1 MDTRSKAY
9 YSSCI
14 YSPRPISQMWIYFFI
29 CILSIVY
36 TCILKALWK
45 TKASIKNTKF
55 YLVLCFFY
63 WRTFYFWDNLFM
75 TTDYSAEPPGSEKLS
90 SLIILNWHWN
100 QSIRE
105 WITIIV
111 IWFIITD
118 FFSKVLYYLW
128 FTFKSLCQFKLK
140 E

>member
-1 MDTRSKAY
+1 MKMNKVIRKNLGVKMTIGHKIKWLITVAVFIHHDQY
-9 YSSCI
+9 V
-14 YSPRPISQMWIYFFI
+14 SQMWIYFFI

-90 SLIILNWHWN
+90 SLIILNWHWY

-111 IWFIITD
+111 I
-118 FFSKVLYYLW
+118 
-128 FTFKSLCQFKLK
+128 
-140 E
+140 